1 MAEIYITSKELI
13 STLKISSQELI
24 AIEQFFD
31 AVSDDEWELLEKKDY
46 RIVNGNGLRE
56 YTTSGAYTIARY
68 LESTRQPGFWDL
80 LKEWFLH
87 SKREIR
93 RAFIKK
99 KILDNCS
106 SLIKRN
112 DRFFVSKSDVVS
124 IFGTRSDYLRKMTDA
139 AQRTDR
145 PLLKGQDF
153 DDFVDEGG
161 LHYSLSGV
169 FKLAQA
175 LEASLT
181 QKNRREWC
189 KDVGVVIQPQINDI
203 VAQIV
208 DREKGIQKAKD
219 KAKKRDGKTCQVTG
233 KKPNRVDNFQLA
245 AHHLYSCN
253 TYPYLADVENNL
265 ITLTCEVH
273 NQFHEFMGGTNK
285 PCTIDDFIKFVHQ
298 YYSSNSKVVIRLEQ
312 QKQILGN
319 PQPVDERKPHVLYLP
334 ASKVL

>member
-13 STLKISSQELI
+13 KTLKISSQDLI
-24 AIEQFFD
+24 AIEQLFD
-31 AVSDDEWELLEKKDY
+31 AVADDEWELVEKKDY
-46 RIVNGNGLRE
+46 KVVNGNGLRE
-56 YTTSGAYTIARY
+56 YTTSGAYMIARY
-68 LESTRQPGFWDL
+68 LESTRKTGFWDL

-87 SKREIR
+87 TKREIR

-106 SLIKRN
+106 SLTKRN
-112 DRFFVSKSDVVS
+112 NRFFVSKPDVVS
-124 IFGTRSDYLRKMTDA
+124 IFGTRSDYLSKMAEA
-139 AQRTDR
+139 AQRSER
-145 PLLKGQDF
+145 PLLKGEDF
-153 DDFVDEGG
+153 DDFIDEGG

-175 LEASLT
+175 LEASLS

-189 KDVGVVIQPQINDI
+189 KDVGEVIQLQVKDIIDQILE
-203 VAQIV
+203 
-208 DREKGIQKAKD
+208 REKGVQKAKD
-219 KAKKRDGKTCQVTG
+219 RAKKRDHKTCQVTG

-265 ITLTCEVH
+265 ITLACEVH
-273 NQFHEFMGGTNK
+273 DQFHEFMGGTNK
-285 PCTIDDFIKFVHQ
+285 SCTIDDFIRFVHQ
-298 YYSSNSKVVIRLEQ
+298 YYSSNSRIVIWLER
-312 QKQILGN
+312 QKQILGS

-334 ASKVL
+334 ASRVL